1 MAFFKSNTIK
11 QTVLTDDPV
20 FNALISYT
28 DTGNSYISPSVLR
41 NSDIFSAIN
50 IIASDVASNEVY
62 CDVPVLTKMV
72 NFTPCDYMDGWH
84 FKYALCA
91 NMLLNGNAFALI
103 EGNHTLRFVPNSQMA
118 VLQDDVTDE
127 VSYQYTPEN
136 GRAREL
142 KAKDVLHFKYATV
155 DGVIGISP
163 LYSLANEREIQDLAD
178 KLLIGFFNN
187 GVIGAKVL
195 KVKNTNLSQEALN
208 NIAQGFQN
216 LKNGTAGVVALDDDM
231 DLQNL
236 EINSDILKLVNSNDW
251 TTKQIAK
258 AFGLPPEKLGV
269 ENEHSN
275 QQMSNLQ
282 YLQGS
287 LQKYFDCFTSEL
299 SFKLGKDWK
308 FDTSKLLSLD
318 PTTQQNNA
326 IEGYTNGVL
335 TLNEARAR
343 IGLPEVDNGNEFL
356 ERNDIHDTGSQA
368 NITSGNGSK

>member
-1 MAFFKSNTIK
+1 MAFFKSNTK

-28 DTGNSYISPSVLR
+28 DSGNGYISPAVLR

-50 IIASDVASNEVY
+50 IIASDIASNEVY
-62 CDVPVLTKMV
+62 CDVQVLNKMV
-72 NFTPCDYMDGWH
+72 NFEPCDYMDGWH
-84 FKYALCA
+84 FKYTLCA

-103 EGNHTLRFVPNSQMA
+103 EDNHTLRFVPNSQME
-118 VLQDDVTDE
+118 VLQDDETGE
-127 VSYQYTPEN
+127 VSYEYTPVN
-136 GRAREL
+136 GKTISL
-142 KAKDVLHFKYATV
+142 DSKNVLHFKYATL
-155 DGVIGISP
+155 DGVTGISP
-163 LYSLANEREIQDLAD
+163 LYSLANEREIQYLAD

-195 KVKNTNLSQEALN
+195 KVKNTNLSQEALD

-216 LKNGTAGVVALDDDM
+216 LKNGNAGVVALDDNM

-299 SFKLGKDWK
+299 SFKLGNDWK

-318 PTTQQNNA
+318 PTTQQANA
-326 IEGYTNGVL
+326 IDGYTNGVL
-335 TLNEARAR
+335 TLNEAREK
-343 IGLPEVDNGNEFL
+343 IGLPEVDNGDSFI
-356 ERNDIHDTGSQA
+356 ERNGISNEARSQINSA
-368 NITSGNGSK
+368 SRNES

>member
-1 MAFFKSNTIK
+1 MAFFKSNTK

-28 DTGNSYISPSVLR
+28 DSGNGYISPAVLR

-50 IIASDVASNEVY
+50 IIASDIASNEVY
-62 CDVPVLTKMV
+62 CDVPVLNKMV
-72 NFTPCDYMDGWH
+72 NFTPCDYMEGWH
-84 FKYALCA
+84 FKYTLCA

-103 EGNHTLRFVPNSQMA
+103 EDNHTLRFVPNSQME
-118 VLQDDVTDE
+118 VLQDDETGE
-127 VSYQYTPEN
+127 VSYEYTPVN
-136 GRAREL
+136 GKTISL
-142 KAKDVLHFKYATV
+142 DSKDVLHFKYATL
-155 DGVIGISP
+155 DGVTGISP

-195 KVKNTNLSQEALN
+195 KVKNTNLSQEALD

-216 LKNGTAGVVALDDDM
+216 LKNGNAGVVALDDNM

-299 SFKLGKDWK
+299 SFKLGNDWK

-318 PTTQQNNA
+318 PTTQQANA
-326 IEGYTNGVL
+326 IDGYTNGVL
-335 TLNEARAR
+335 TLNEAREK
-343 IGLPEVDNGNEFL
+343 IGLPEVNNGDSFI
-356 ERNDIHDTGSQA
+356 ERNDISNETRSQINSA
-368 NITSGNGSK
+368 SGNES

>member
-1 MAFFKSNTIK
+1 MAFFKSNTK

-28 DTGNSYISPSVLR
+28 DSGNGYISPAVLR

-50 IIASDVASNEVY
+50 IIASDIASNEVY
-62 CDVPVLTKMV
+62 CDVQVLNKMV
-72 NFTPCDYMDGWH
+72 NFEPCDYMDGWH

-91 NMLLNGNAFALI
+91 NMLLNGNSFALI
-103 EGNHTLRFVPNSQMA
+103 EDNHTLRFVPNSQME
-118 VLQDDVTDE
+118 VLQDDETGE
-127 VSYQYTPEN
+127 VSYEYTPVN
-136 GRAREL
+136 GKTISL
-142 KAKDVLHFKYATV
+142 DSKDVLHFKYATL
-155 DGVIGISP
+155 DGVTGISP

-195 KVKNTNLSQEALN
+195 KVKNTNLSQEALD

-216 LKNGTAGVVALDDDM
+216 LKNGNAGVVALDDNM

-299 SFKLGKDWK
+299 SFKLGNDWK

-318 PTTQQNNA
+318 PTTQQANA
-326 IEGYTNGVL
+326 IDGYTNGVL
-335 TLNEARAR
+335 TLNEAREK
-343 IGLPEVDNGNEFL
+343 IGLPEVDNGDSFI
-356 ERNDIHDTGSQA
+356 ERNGISNEARSQINSA
-368 NITSGNGSK
+368 SRNES

>member
-1 MAFFKSNTIK
+1 MAFFKSNTK
-11 QTVLTDDPV
+11 QTTLTDDPV

-28 DTGNSYISPSVLR
+28 DTGGEYVSPVVLK

-62 CDVPVLTKMV
+62 CDTEILTKMV
-72 NFTPCDYMDGWH
+72 NFKPCSYMDGWH

-103 EGNHTLRFVPNSQMA
+103 ENNHNLRFVPNSQMA
-118 VLQDDVTDE
+118 VLQDDVTNE
-127 VSYQYTPEN
+127 ISYQYTPEN
-136 GRAREL
+136 GRKREL
-142 KAKDVLHFKYATV
+142 KAKDVLHFKYSTI
-155 DGVIGISP
+155 DGVTGISP
-163 LYSLANEREIQDLAD
+163 LYSLANEREIQGLAN

-195 KVKNTNLSQEALN
+195 KVKNTDLNQEALD
-208 NIAQGFQN
+208 NIAERFQN
-216 LKNGTAGVVALDDDM
+216 LKSGKAGIVALDDNM

-299 SFKLGKDWK
+299 TFKLGSNWK

-335 TLNEARAR
+335 TLNEARAK
-343 IGLPEVDNGNEFL
+343 IGMPEVDNGDNFI
-356 ERNDIHDTGSQA
+356 ERNDINETRSQIDT
-368 NITSGNGSK
+368 TSTNESE

>member
-1 MAFFKSNTIK
+1 MAFFKSNTK

-28 DTGNSYISPSVLR
+28 DSGNGYISPAVLR

-50 IIASDVASNEVY
+50 IIASDIASNEVY
-62 CDVPVLTKMV
+62 CDVQVLNKMV
-72 NFTPCDYMDGWH
+72 NFEPCDYMDGWH

-91 NMLLNGNAFALI
+91 NMLLNGNSFALI
-103 EGNHTLRFVPNSQMA
+103 EDNHTLRFVPNSQME
-118 VLQDDVTDE
+118 VLQDDETGE
-127 VSYQYTPEN
+127 VSYEYTPVN
-136 GRAREL
+136 GKTISL
-142 KAKDVLHFKYATV
+142 DSKDVLHFKYATL
-155 DGVIGISP
+155 DGVTGISP

-195 KVKNTNLSQEALN
+195 KVKNTNLSQEALD

-216 LKNGTAGVVALDDDM
+216 LKNGNAGVVALDDNM

-299 SFKLGKDWK
+299 SFKLGNDWK

-318 PTTQQNNA
+318 PTTQQANA
-326 IEGYTNGVL
+326 IGGYTNGVL
-335 TLNEARAR
+335 TLNEAREK
-343 IGLPEVDNGNEFL
+343 IGLPEVNNGDSFI
-356 ERNDIHDTGSQA
+356 ERNDISNETRSQINSA
-368 NITSGNGSK
+368 SGNES

>member
-1 MAFFKSNTIK
+1 MAFFKSNTK

-28 DTGNSYISPSVLR
+28 DTGNGYISPAVLR

-62 CDVPVLTKMV
+62 CDVPVLNKMV
-72 NFTPCDYMDGWH
+72 NFVPCDYMDGWH

-91 NMLLNGNAFALI
+91 NMLLNGNSFALI
-103 EGNHTLRFVPNSQMA
+103 EDNHTLRFVPNSQME
-118 VLQDDVTDE
+118 VLQDDETGE
-127 VSYQYTPEN
+127 VSYEYTPVN
-136 GRAREL
+136 GRTVQL
-142 KAKDVLHFKYATV
+142 DSKDVLHFKYATL
-155 DGVIGISP
+155 DGVTGISP
-163 LYSLANEREIQDLAD
+163 LYSLADEREIQDLAD

-195 KVKNTNLSQEALN
+195 KVKNTNLSQEALD

-216 LKNGTAGVVALDDDM
+216 LKSGNAGVVALDDNM

-287 LQKYFDCFTSEL
+287 LQKYFDCFISEL
-299 SFKLGKDWK
+299 SFKLGNDWK

-318 PTTQQNNA
+318 PTTQQANA
-326 IEGYTNGVL
+326 IDGYTNGVL
-335 TLNEARAR
+335 TLNEAREK
-343 IGLPEVDNGNEFL
+343 IGLPEVNNGDSFI
-356 ERNDIHDTGSQA
+356 ERNDISNETRSQINSA
-368 NITSGNGSK
+368 SGNES

>member
-1 MAFFKSNTIK
+1 MAFFKSNTK

-28 DTGNSYISPSVLR
+28 DTGNGYISPAVLR

-72 NFTPCDYMDGWH
+72 NFAPCDYMDGWH

-91 NMLLNGNAFALI
+91 NMLLNGNSFALI
-103 EGNHTLRFVPNSQMA
+103 EDNHTLRFVPNSQME
-118 VLQDDVTDE
+118 VLQDDETGE
-127 VSYQYTPEN
+127 VSYEYTPVN
-136 GRAREL
+136 GRTVQL
-142 KAKDVLHFKYATV
+142 DSKDVLHFKYATL
-155 DGVIGISP
+155 DGVTGISP
-163 LYSLANEREIQDLAD
+163 LYSLADEREIQDLAD

-195 KVKNTNLSQEALN
+195 KVKNTNLSQEALD

-216 LKNGTAGVVALDDDM
+216 LKSGNAGVVALDDNM

-299 SFKLGKDWK
+299 SFKLGNDWK

-318 PTTQQNNA
+318 PTTQQANA
-326 IEGYTNGVL
+326 IDGYTNGVL
-335 TLNEARAR
+335 TLNEAREK
-343 IGLPEVDNGNEFL
+343 IGLPEVNNGDSFI
-356 ERNDIHDTGSQA
+356 ERNDISNETRSQINSA
-368 NITSGNGSK
+368 SGNES

>member
-1 MAFFKSNTIK
+1 MAFFKSNTK

-28 DTGNSYISPSVLR
+28 DSGNGYISPAVLR

-50 IIASDVASNEVY
+50 IIASDIASNEVY
-62 CDVPVLTKMV
+62 CDVQVLNKMV
-72 NFTPCDYMDGWH
+72 NFEPCDYMDGWH

-91 NMLLNGNAFALI
+91 NMLLNGNSFALI
-103 EGNHTLRFVPNSQMA
+103 EDNHTLRFVPNSQME
-118 VLQDDVTDE
+118 VLQDDETGE
-127 VSYQYTPEN
+127 VSYEYTPVN
-136 GRAREL
+136 GKTISL
-142 KAKDVLHFKYATV
+142 DSKDVLHFKYATL
-155 DGVIGISP
+155 DGVTGISP

-195 KVKNTNLSQEALN
+195 KVKNTNLSQEALD

-216 LKNGTAGVVALDDDM
+216 LKNGNAGVVALDDNM

-299 SFKLGKDWK
+299 SFKLGNDWK

-318 PTTQQNNA
+318 PTTQQANA
-326 IEGYTNGVL
+326 IDGYTNGVL
-335 TLNEARAR
+335 TLNEAREK
-343 IGLPEVDNGNEFL
+343 IGLPEVNNGDSFI
-356 ERNDIHDTGSQA
+356 ERNDISNETRSQINSA
-368 NITSGNGSK
+368 SGNES

>member
-1 MAFFKSNTIK
+1 MAFFKSNTK

-28 DTGNSYISPSVLR
+28 DSGNGYISPAVLR

-50 IIASDVASNEVY
+50 IIASDIASNEVY
-62 CDVPVLTKMV
+62 CDVPVLNKMV
-72 NFTPCDYMDGWH
+72 NFTPCDYMEGWH
-84 FKYALCA
+84 FKYTLCA

-103 EGNHTLRFVPNSQMA
+103 EDNQME
-118 VLQDDVTDE
+118 VLQDDETGE
-127 VSYQYTPEN
+127 VSYEYTPVN
-136 GRAREL
+136 GKTISL
-142 KAKDVLHFKYATV
+142 DSKDVLHFKYATL
-155 DGVIGISP
+155 DGVTGISP

-195 KVKNTNLSQEALN
+195 KVKNTNLSQEALD

-216 LKNGTAGVVALDDDM
+216 LKNGNAGVVALDDNM

-299 SFKLGKDWK
+299 SFKLGNDWK

-318 PTTQQNNA
+318 PTTQQANA
-326 IEGYTNGVL
+326 IDGYTNGVL
-335 TLNEARAR
+335 TLNEAREK
-343 IGLPEVDNGNEFL
+343 IGLPEVNNGDSFI
-356 ERNDIHDTGSQA
+356 ERNDISNETRSQINSA
-368 NITSGNGSK
+368 SGNES

>member
-1 MAFFKSNTIK
+1 MAFFKSNTK

-28 DTGNSYISPSVLR
+28 DTGNGYISPAVLR

-50 IIASDVASNEVY
+50 IIASDIASNEVY
-62 CDVPVLTKMV
+62 CDVSVLNKMV
-72 NFTPCDYMDGWH
+72 NFVPCDYMDGWH

-91 NMLLNGNAFALI
+91 NMLLNGNSFALI
-103 EGNHTLRFVPNSQMA
+103 EDNHTLRFVPNSQME
-118 VLQDDVTDE
+118 VLQDDETSE
-127 VSYQYTPEN
+127 VSYEYTPVN
-136 GRAREL
+136 GRTISL
-142 KAKDVLHFKYATV
+142 DSKDVLHFKYATL
-155 DGVIGISP
+155 DGVTGISP

-195 KVKNTNLSQEALN
+195 KVKNTNLSQEALD

-216 LKNGTAGVVALDDDM
+216 LKNGNAGVVALDDNM

-299 SFKLGKDWK
+299 SFKLGNDWK

-318 PTTQQNNA
+318 PTTQQANA
-326 IEGYTNGVL
+326 IDGYTNGVL
-335 TLNEARAR
+335 TLNEAREK
-343 IGLPEVDNGNEFL
+343 IGLPEVDNGDSFI
-356 ERNDIHDTGSQA
+356 ERNDISNEARSQTNSA
-368 NITSGNGSK
+368 SRNES

>member
-1 MAFFKSNTIK
+1 MAFFKSNTK

-28 DTGNSYISPSVLR
+28 DSGNGYISPAVLR

-50 IIASDVASNEVY
+50 IIASDIASNEVY
-62 CDVPVLTKMV
+62 CDVQVLNKMV
-72 NFTPCDYMDGWH
+72 NFEPCDYMDGWH

-91 NMLLNGNAFALI
+91 NMLLNGNSFALI
-103 EGNHTLRFVPNSQMA
+103 EDNHTLRFVPNSQME
-118 VLQDDVTDE
+118 VLQDDETGE
-127 VSYQYTPEN
+127 VSYEYTPVN
-136 GRAREL
+136 GKTISL
-142 KAKDVLHFKYATV
+142 DSKDVLHFKYATL
-155 DGVIGISP
+155 DGVTGISP

-195 KVKNTNLSQEALN
+195 KVKNTNLSQEALD

-216 LKNGTAGVVALDDDM
+216 LKNGNAGVVALDDNM

-299 SFKLGKDWK
+299 SFKLGNDWK

-318 PTTQQNNA
+318 PTTQQANA
-326 IEGYTNGVL
+326 IDGYTNGVL
-335 TLNEARAR
+335 TLNEAREK
-343 IGLPEVDNGNEFL
+343 IGLPEVDNGDGFI
-356 ERNDIHDTGSQA
+356 ERNGISNEARSQINSA
-368 NITSGNGSK
+368 SRNES